1 MTETSRGVT
10 HLVTAVFALLCL
22 LLGGVVAFYWTAVLH
37 PRLRTEAVSQAEIL
51 ARSQGNFIA
60 SALDSGDGPSRV
72 RHTMAALDELLLLRD
87 ARSGIPYFESID
99 LKIDYD
105 VVSAP
110 RGSLDLHRGAS
121 AAGGF
126 KTEVA
131 LYDPETYEVLGIAT
145 FRVSDRFFQQL
156 VTDVRYEMAI
166 IGAAVVALLIVVWAV
181 LLTVMVKLQ
190 RQRAERDQAQRE
202 LFEQEQKYQ
211 RLLNN
216 VSTYFVYGRNAAG
229 QISFVSNSA
238 TRVVGISTVE
248 LIPRLQEALETA
260 VPARG
265 RSDGESVYAIEVTGA
280 SGDPHYLELSEAKSF
295 DEGGRFDG
303 YDGIARDMTSQRFVQ
318 EELQQ
323 AKEQAETANRAKS
336 QFLANMS
343 HEIRTPLNAIVGM
356 TALAM
361 KREPSSK
368 VGEYLEKIRS
378 SARLLAAIIE
388 DILDLSRIEAG
399 RLEIERVDFDL
410 DELLADISDVVGM
423 RVSQKN
429 VEIVF
434 STDSEVP
441 RRLRGDPVR
450 LKQVLLNLLNN
461 ALKFTSEGEI
471 VVDIRANEVRRE
483 HAEIEFSVRDTGI
496 GIAPEHLSTLFEPF
510 TQVDSSNSRKFGGAG
525 LGLAISR
532 RLVVMMGGEMQVQSS
547 LGTGSTFSFSAQ
559 FDVPRGAAGTR
570 RLADAFRDLPVLVA
584 DDNASARAVLA
595 NMLRSLA
602 CNVTAVPTG
611 EEAVEEAIRAA
622 REGKPYRLAVF
633 DWKMPGGMDGAE
645 AASRLMRTRDL
656 PSRLPVILVTAYER
670 EYATRRADEAGIDA
684 VLHKPVSPSTLHDAL
699 ISVLSPAERRAR
711 SASTAQRTRFSP
723 GKKVLLVEDNEIN
736 REVARELLTLA
747 GLEVVEAHNGYAALD
762 AIAAQRFDAV
772 LMDVQMPE
780 LDGVETVKAIRAQE
794 HLKGLPVIAMT
805 AHAMLGDRERF
816 LDCGMSDYI
825 AKPIDEEQLLAV
837 LGRWIHVD
845 EAEAKAAS
853 DQQAAPALPEVLP
866 GLNVGDGIRRTS
878 GNIDLYRRLIAEFRR
893 DLLGALPK
901 IRKAIEDSDMAQA
914 HDLLHTLKG
923 SAATMGARQVAQEA
937 ATLESWIRR
946 GVPVVLGD
954 LAAAIDEATG
964 SIESL
969 NAMLGGAPAAS
980 QAAKGSN
987 APFLP
992 IAQKMR
998 EHLEAN
1004 NLAAVDCFADLKSAV
1019 GDQYAEPLRLLEESL
1034 DRLDFA
1040 AARGYLDQIEA
1051 TG

>member
-1 MTETSRGVT
+1 MTESSRGIT
-10 HLVTAVFALLCL
+10 TIVTAVFALLCIA
-22 LLGGVVAFYWTAVLH
+22 LGGVVAFYWTAVLH
-37 PRLRTEAVSQAEIL
+37 PRLKAEAVSQAEIL

-60 SALDSGDGPSRV
+60 AALRGADGPARV

-105 VVSAP
+105 VVNAAK
-110 RGSLDLHRGAS
+110 GSLDLHRGAN
-121 AAGGF
+121 AASGF
-126 KTEVA
+126 RTEVA

-156 VTDVRYEMAI
+156 TSDVRNEMTI
-166 IGAAVVALLIVVWAV
+166 IGAAVIALLVIVWLV
-181 LLTVMVKLQ
+181 LLGVMVKLQ
-190 RQRAERDQAQRE
+190 RRRAERDRAQHE
-202 LFEQEQKYQ
+202 LIEQEKRYQ
-211 RLLNN
+211 
-216 VSTYFVYGRNAAG
+216 
-229 QISFVSNSA
+229 A
-238 TRVVGISTVE
+238 TQ
-248 LIPRLQEALETA
+248 L
-260 VPARG
+260 
-265 RSDGESVYAIEVTGA
+265 
-280 SGDPHYLELSEAKSF
+280 
-295 DEGGRFDG
+295 
-303 YDGIARDMTSQRFVQ
+303 FVQ

-323 AKEQAETANRAKS
+323 AKEQAETASRAKS

-343 HEIRTPLNAIVGM
+343 HEIRTPLNAIIGM

-361 KREPSSK
+361 KRDPSPK
-368 VGEYLEKIRS
+368 VGEYLEKIRTA
-378 SARLLAAIIE
+378 ARLLAAIIE
-388 DILDLSRIEAG
+388 DILDLSRIEAD
-399 RLEIERVDFDL
+399 RLEIEPVDFDL
-410 DELLADISDVVGM
+410 DELLAEISDVVGT
-423 RVSQKN
+423 RLVEKNAHKN

-434 STDSEVP
+434 STGSEVP
-441 RRLRGDPVR
+441 RHLHGDPVR

-461 ALKFTSEGEI
+461 SLKFTNDGEI

-483 HAEIEFSVRDTGI
+483 RAEIEFTVRDTGI
-496 GIAPEHLSTLFEPF
+496 GIAPEHLRTLFEPF

-532 RLVVMMGGEMQVQSS
+532 RLVLMMGGEMQVQSTP
-547 LGTGSTFSFSAQ
+547 GIGSTFSFTAQ
-559 FDVPRGAAGTR
+559 FDVPRGATGAR

-584 DDNASARAVLA
+584 DDNASARAVLS
-595 NMLRSLA
+595 NMLRSLS
-602 CNVTAVPTG
+602 CHVTSVPTG

-633 DWKMPGGMDGAE
+633 DWKMPGMDGAE

-670 EYATRRADEAGIDA
+670 EYATRRADEVGIDA

-699 ISVLSPAERRAR
+699 LSVLSPAERRAR
-711 SASTAQRTRFSP
+711 SAATVQRTHFTP

-747 GLEVVEAHNGYAALD
+747 GLEVTEAVNGYAALD
-762 AIAAQRFDAV
+762 AIAMQRFDAV

-780 LDGVETVKAIRAQE
+780 LDGVETVKAIRTQE
-794 HLKGLPVIAMT
+794 NLKDLPVIAMT

-837 LGRWIHVD
+837 LSRWIHV
-845 EAEAKAAS
+845 EAEPQKS
-853 DQQAAPALPEVLP
+853 EAAPEAPSLPEVMP

-878 GNIDLYRRLIAEFRR
+878 GNIDLYRRLIVEFRR

-901 IRKAIEDSDMAQA
+901 IRKAIEESDMAQA

-954 LAAAIDEATG
+954 LAAAIDEATD

-969 NAMLGGAPAAS
+969 NAMLSVAARPSPAAT
-980 QAAKGSN
+980 QH
-987 APFLP
+987 PLP
-992 IAQKMR
+992 PGEGGRRPGEGRGATLNIARKMR

-1004 NLAAVDCFADLKSAV
+1004 NLAAVDCFADLKAAV
-1019 GDQYAEPLRLLEESL
+1019 GNSEPLRMLEESL
-1034 DRLDFA
+1034 ERLDFA
-1040 AARGYLDQIEA
+1040 AARRYLDQIEA
-1051 TG
+1051 NG

>member
-1 MTETSRGVT
+1 MTESSRGIVT
-10 HLVTAVFALLCL
+10 IVTAVFALLCI
-22 LLGGVVAFYWTAVLH
+22 LLGGVVAFYWTSVLH
-37 PRLRTEAVSQAEIL
+37 PRLKTEAVSQAEIL

-60 SALDSGDGPSRV
+60 SALKSGDGAARV

-105 VVSAP
+105 VVNAP
-110 RGSLDLHRGAS
+110 KGSLDLHRGAM
-121 AAGGF
+121 AGGGF
-126 KTEVA
+126 KTQVA

-156 VTDVRYEMAI
+156 TSDIRSETTV

-181 LLTVMVKLQ
+181 MLGVMLKLQ
-190 RQRAERDQAQRE
+190 RQRAERQ
-202 LFEQEQKYQ
+202 
-211 RLLNN
+211 
-216 VSTYFVYGRNAAG
+216 FVR
-229 QISFVSNSA
+229 
-238 TRVVGISTVE
+238 
-248 LIPRLQEALETA
+248 
-260 VPARG
+260 
-265 RSDGESVYAIEVTGA
+265 
-280 SGDPHYLELSEAKSF
+280 
-295 DEGGRFDG
+295 
-303 YDGIARDMTSQRFVQ
+303 
-318 EELQQ
+318 EELKQ

-343 HEIRTPLNAIVGM
+343 HEIRTPLNAIIGM

-378 SARLLAAIIE
+378 SARLLSAIIE

-410 DELLADISDVVGM
+410 DELLADISDVVGV
-423 RVSQKN
+423 RVAQKN
-429 VEIVF
+429 VEIIF
-434 STDSEVP
+434 STDSGVP

-461 ALKFTSEGEI
+461 AMKFTTDGEI

-483 HAEIEFSVRDTGI
+483 LAELEFSVRDTGI

-532 RLVVMMGGEMQVQSS
+532 RLVMMMGGEMQVQSS
-547 LGTGSTFSFSAQ
+547 LGAGSTFSFTAQ

-570 RLADAFRDLPVLVA
+570 RLADAFRELPVLVA
-584 DDNASARAVLA
+584 DDNASARAVLT

-602 CNVTAVPTG
+602 CNVTAVPSG
-611 EEAVEEAIRAA
+611 EEAVEEALRAA

-633 DWKMPGGMDGAE
+633 DWKMPGMDGAE
-645 AASRLMRTRDL
+645 AASKLMRTRDL
-656 PSRLPVILVTAYER
+656 PTRMPVILVTAYER
-670 EYATRRADEAGIDA
+670 EYTARHAEEAGIDA

-699 ISVLSPAERRAR
+699 VSVLSPAERRAR
-711 SASTAQRTRFSP
+711 SVATVQRTHFAP
-723 GKKVLLVEDNEIN
+723 GTKVLLVEDNEIN

-747 GLEVVEAHNGYAALD
+747 GLEVTEAVNGYAALD
-762 AIAAQRFDAV
+762 AIAAQKFDAV

-794 HLKGLPVIAMT
+794 HLKSLPVIAMT

-837 LGRWIHVD
+837 LARWIHV
-845 EAEAKAAS
+845 EETETRPEQAPV
-853 DQQAAPALPEVLP
+853 AAPSVPDVLP
-866 GLNVGDGIRRTS
+866 GLNVAEGIRRTS

-914 HDLLHTLKG
+914 HDLPHTLKG
-923 SAATMGARQVAQEA
+923 SAATMGAKQVAQEA

-954 LAAAIDEATG
+954 LAAAIDEATD
-964 SIESL
+964 SIETL
-969 NAMLGGAPAAS
+969 NTVLGGAPAAS
-980 QAAKGSN
+980 PAHAGRIG
-987 APFLP
+987 ATPLLP
-992 IAQKMR
+992 ITKKMR

-1004 NLAAVDCFADLKSAV
+1004 NLAAVDCFPDLKSAV
-1019 GDQYAEPLRLLEESL
+1019 GEKHSEPLRMLEESL
-1034 DRLDFA
+1034 DRLDFES
-1040 AARGYLDQIEA
+1040 ARRYLDQIEA
-1051 TG
+1051 NG

>member
-1 MTETSRGVT
+1 MTESSRGIVT
-10 HLVTAVFALLCL
+10 IVTAVFALLCI
-22 LLGGVVAFYWTAVLH
+22 LLGGVVAFYWTSVLH
-37 PRLRTEAVSQAEIL
+37 PRLKTEAVSQAEIL

-60 SALDSGDGPSRV
+60 SALKSGDGAARV

-105 VVSAP
+105 VVNAP
-110 RGSLDLHRGAS
+110 KGSLDLHRGAM
-121 AAGGF
+121 AGGGF
-126 KTEVA
+126 KTQVA

-156 VTDVRYEMAI
+156 TSDIRSETTV

-181 LLTVMVKLQ
+181 MLGVMLKLQ
-190 RQRAERDQAQRE
+190 RQRAERQ
-202 LFEQEQKYQ
+202 
-211 RLLNN
+211 
-216 VSTYFVYGRNAAG
+216 FVR
-229 QISFVSNSA
+229 
-238 TRVVGISTVE
+238 
-248 LIPRLQEALETA
+248 
-260 VPARG
+260 
-265 RSDGESVYAIEVTGA
+265 
-280 SGDPHYLELSEAKSF
+280 
-295 DEGGRFDG
+295 
-303 YDGIARDMTSQRFVQ
+303 
-318 EELQQ
+318 EELKQ

-343 HEIRTPLNAIVGM
+343 HEIRTPLNAIIGM

-378 SARLLAAIIE
+378 SARLLSAIIE

-410 DELLADISDVVGM
+410 DELLADISDVVGV
-423 RVSQKN
+423 RVAQKN
-429 VEIVF
+429 VEIIF
-434 STDSEVP
+434 STDSGVP

-461 ALKFTSEGEI
+461 AMKFTTDGEI

-483 HAEIEFSVRDTGI
+483 LAELEFSVRDTGI

-532 RLVVMMGGEMQVQSS
+532 RLVMMMGGEMQVQSS
-547 LGTGSTFSFSAQ
+547 LGAGSTFSFTAQ

-570 RLADAFRDLPVLVA
+570 RLADAFRELPVLVA
-584 DDNASARAVLA
+584 DDNASARAVLT

-602 CNVTAVPTG
+602 CNVTAVPSG
-611 EEAVEEAIRAA
+611 EEAVEEALRAA

-633 DWKMPGGMDGAE
+633 DWKMPGMDGAE
-645 AASRLMRTRDL
+645 AASKLMRTRDL
-656 PSRLPVILVTAYER
+656 PTRMPVILVTAYER
-670 EYATRRADEAGIDA
+670 EYTARHAEEAGIDA

-699 ISVLSPAERRAR
+699 VSVLSPAERRAR
-711 SASTAQRTRFSP
+711 SVATVQRTHFAP
-723 GKKVLLVEDNEIN
+723 GTKVLLVEDNEIN

-747 GLEVVEAHNGYAALD
+747 GLEVTEAVNGYAALD
-762 AIAAQRFDAV
+762 AIAAQKFDAV

-794 HLKGLPVIAMT
+794 HLKSLPVIAMT

-837 LGRWIHVD
+837 LARWIHV
-845 EAEAKAAS
+845 EETETRPEQAPV
-853 DQQAAPALPEVLP
+853 AAPSVPDVLP
-866 GLNVGDGIRRTS
+866 GLNVAEGIRRTS

-923 SAATMGARQVAQEA
+923 SAATMGAKQVAQEA

-954 LAAAIDEATG
+954 LAAAIDEATD
-964 SIESL
+964 SIETL
-969 NAMLGGAPAAS
+969 NTVLGGAPAAS
-980 QAAKGSN
+980 PAHAGRIG
-987 APFLP
+987 ATPLLP
-992 IAQKMR
+992 ITKKMR

-1004 NLAAVDCFADLKSAV
+1004 NLAAVDCFPDLKSAV
-1019 GDQYAEPLRLLEESL
+1019 GEKHSEPLRMLEESL
-1034 DRLDFA
+1034 DRLDFES
-1040 AARGYLDQIEA
+1040 ARRYLDQIEA
-1051 TG
+1051 NG

>member
-1 MTETSRGVT
+1 MTESSRGIVT
-10 HLVTAVFALLCL
+10 IVTGVFALLCI

-37 PRLRTEAVSQAEIL
+37 PRLKTEAVSQAEIL

-60 SALDSGDGPSRV
+60 SALKSGDGAARV

-105 VVSAP
+105 VVNAP
-110 RGSLDLHRGAS
+110 KGSLDLHRGAL
-121 AAGGF
+121 AGGGF
-126 KTEVA
+126 KTQVA

-156 VTDVRYEMAI
+156 TSDIRSETTV
-166 IGAAVVALLIVVWAV
+166 IGAAVVVLLIVVWAV
-181 LLTVMVKLQ
+181 LLGVMLKLQ
-190 RQRAERDQAQRE
+190 RQRAERQ
-202 LFEQEQKYQ
+202 
-211 RLLNN
+211 
-216 VSTYFVYGRNAAG
+216 FVR
-229 QISFVSNSA
+229 
-238 TRVVGISTVE
+238 
-248 LIPRLQEALETA
+248 
-260 VPARG
+260 
-265 RSDGESVYAIEVTGA
+265 
-280 SGDPHYLELSEAKSF
+280 
-295 DEGGRFDG
+295 
-303 YDGIARDMTSQRFVQ
+303 
-318 EELQQ
+318 EELKQ

-343 HEIRTPLNAIVGM
+343 HEIRTPLNAIIGM

-410 DELLADISDVVGM
+410 DELLADISDVVGV
-423 RVSQKN
+423 RVAQKN
-429 VEIVF
+429 VEIIF
-434 STDSEVP
+434 STDSGVP

-461 ALKFTSEGEI
+461 AMKFTNDGEI

-483 HAEIEFSVRDTGI
+483 LAELEFSVRDTGI
-496 GIAPEHLSTLFEPF
+496 GIAPEDVSTLFEPF

-532 RLVVMMGGEMQVQSS
+532 RLVVMMGGEMQVQST
-547 LGTGSTFSFSAQ
+547 LGMGSTFSFTAQ

-570 RLADAFRDLPVLVA
+570 RLADAFRELPVLVA
-584 DDNASARAVLA
+584 DDNASARAVLT

-602 CNVTAVPTG
+602 CNVTAVPSG
-611 EEAVEEAIRAA
+611 EEAVEEALRAA

-633 DWKMPGGMDGAE
+633 DWKMPGMDGAE

-656 PSRLPVILVTAYER
+656 PARMPVILVTAYER
-670 EYATRRADEAGIDA
+670 EYATRHTEEAGIDA
-684 VLHKPVSPSTLHDAL
+684 VLNKPVSPSSLHDAL
-699 ISVLSPAERRAR
+699 VSVLSPGERRAR
-711 SASTAQRTRFSP
+711 SVAAVQRTHFAP
-723 GKKVLLVEDNEIN
+723 GTKVLLVEDNEIN

-747 GLEVVEAHNGYAALD
+747 GLEVVEAVNGYAALD
-762 AIAAQRFDAV
+762 AIAAQKFDAV

-780 LDGVETVKAIRAQE
+780 LDGVETVKAIRTQE
-794 HLKGLPVIAMT
+794 HLRSLPVIAMT

-837 LGRWIHVD
+837 LGRWIHV
-845 EAEAKAAS
+845 ETETKPE
-853 DQQAAPALPEVLP
+853 QAPAAAQSVPDVLP
-866 GLNVGDGIRRTS
+866 GLNVAEGIRRTS

-893 DLLGALPK
+893 DLLGSLPK
-901 IRKAIEDSDMAQA
+901 IRKAIEGSDMAQA

-923 SAATMGARQVAQEA
+923 SAATMGAKQIAQEA

-954 LAAAIDEATG
+954 LAAAIDEATE
-964 SIESL
+964 SIQTLE
-969 NAMLGGAPAAS
+969 AMLGVAPAPSSAAS
-980 QAAKGSN
+980 RDGRGTIAGAT
-987 APFLP
+987 PLLP
-992 IAQKMR
+992 ITKKMR

-1004 NLAAVDCFADLKSAV
+1004 NLAAVECFADLKAAV
-1019 GDQYAEPLRLLEESL
+1019 GNTHAEPLRMLEESL
-1034 DRLDFA
+1034 DRLDFE
-1040 AARGYLDQIEA
+1040 AARRYLDQIEA
-1051 TG
+1051 NG

>member
-1 MTETSRGVT
+1 MTESSRGVAT
-10 HLVTAVFALLCL
+10 IVTAVFALLCL
-22 LLGGVVAFYWTAVLH
+22 LLGGVVAFYWTGVLH
-37 PRLRTEAVSQAEIL
+37 PRLKTEAVSQAEIL

-60 SALDSGDGPSRV
+60 SALKSGDGPARI

-105 VVSAP
+105 VVNAP
-110 RGSLDLHRGAS
+110 KGSLDLHRGAN
-121 AAGGF
+121 AGGGF
-126 KTEVA
+126 KTQVA

-156 VTDVRYEMAI
+156 TSDLRYEMAI

-181 LLTVMVKLQ
+181 ILRVMLKLQ
-190 RQRAERDQAQRE
+190 RQRAER
-202 LFEQEQKYQ
+202 
-211 RLLNN
+211 
-216 VSTYFVYGRNAAG
+216 
-229 QISFVSNSA
+229 
-238 TRVVGISTVE
+238 
-248 LIPRLQEALETA
+248 
-260 VPARG
+260 
-265 RSDGESVYAIEVTGA
+265 
-280 SGDPHYLELSEAKSF
+280 
-295 DEGGRFDG
+295 
-303 YDGIARDMTSQRFVQ
+303 RFVQ
-318 EELQQ
+318 EELKQ

-343 HEIRTPLNAIVGM
+343 HEIRTPLNAIIGM

-361 KREPSSK
+361 KREPSPK

-410 DELLADISDVVGM
+410 DELLADIADVVGM
-423 RVSQKN
+423 RVAQKN
-429 VEIVF
+429 VEIIF
-434 STDSEVP
+434 STDSDVP

-461 ALKFTSEGEI
+461 AMKFTSEGEI

-483 HAEIEFSVRDTGI
+483 LAELEFSVRDTGI

-532 RLVVMMGGEMQVQSS
+532 RLVMMMGGEMEVKST
-547 LGTGSTFSFSAQ
+547 LGTGSTFSFTAQ
-559 FDVPRGAAGTR
+559 FDIARGASGAR
-570 RLADAFRDLPVLVA
+570 RLADAFRELPVLVA
-584 DDNASARAVLA
+584 DDNASARAVLT

-602 CNVTAVPTG
+602 CNVTAVPSG
-611 EEAVEEAIRAA
+611 EEAVSEAIRAA

-633 DWKMPGGMDGAE
+633 DWKMPGMDGAE

-684 VLHKPVSPSTLHDAL
+684 VLNKPVSPSSLHDAL
-699 ISVLSPAERRAR
+699 LSVLSPAERRAR
-711 SASTAQRTRFSP
+711 SATTVQRTHFSS

-747 GLEVVEAHNGYAALD
+747 GLEVVEAVNGYKALD
-762 AIAAQRFDAV
+762 ALAAERFDAV

-780 LDGVETVKAIRAQE
+780 LDGVETVRAIRTQE
-794 HLKGLPVIAMT
+794 HLKSLPVIAMT

-837 LGRWIHVD
+837 LSRWIHV
-845 EAEAKAAS
+845 ETERK
-853 DQQAAPALPEVLP
+853 QEQAPAGAPSLPEVLP

-878 GNIDLYRRLIAEFRR
+878 GNIDLYRRLVVEFRR

-901 IRKAIEDSDMAQA
+901 IRKAIEGSDMAQA

-954 LAAAIDEATG
+954 LAAAIDEATE
-964 SIESL
+964 SIDAL
-969 NAMLGGAPAAS
+969 NTLLGVAQPSAQCTVHSAQG
-980 QAAKGSN
+980 
-987 APFLP
+987 FLP
-992 IAQKMR
+992 IAKKMR
-998 EHLEAN
+998 EHLDAN

-1019 GDQYAEPLRLLEESL
+1019 GDKHAEPLRMLEESL
-1034 DRLDFA
+1034 DRLDFES
-1040 AARGYLDQIEA
+1040 ARRYLDQIEA
-1051 TG
+1051 NG